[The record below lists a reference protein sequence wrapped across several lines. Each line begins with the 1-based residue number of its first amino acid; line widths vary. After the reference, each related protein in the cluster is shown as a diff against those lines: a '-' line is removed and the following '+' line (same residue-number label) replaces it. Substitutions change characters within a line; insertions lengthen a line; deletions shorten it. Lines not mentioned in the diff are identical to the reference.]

1 MKNLII
7 TLAIALTIVI
17 LFVGTSNKTESK
29 ILNAFA
35 VQHMSVPEWIEIDW
49 SNKTTNTESHQITYG
64 LGGRTCHSIVEFNP
78 EGHMDER
85 ARRCDY

>member
-1 MKNLII
+1 MKHLMFFIVATVVI
-7 TLAIALTIVI
+7 VAIVLLTSDKDE
-17 LFVGTSNKTESK
+17 TK

-35 VQHMSVPEWIEIDW
+35 VQHMSVPEWIEIHRK
-49 SNKTTNTESHQITYG
+49 NETKTKESYQITYG
-64 LGGRTCHSIVEFNP
+64 LGGRTCHSVVTFNL

>member
-1 MKNLII
+1 MKHLMFF
-7 TLAIALTIVI
+7 IAVVVFIVGLVLLTSDKDE
-17 LFVGTSNKTESK
+17 TK
-29 ILNAFA
+29 ILNGFA
-35 VQHMSVPEWIEIDW
+35 VQERGVPEWVEVDW
-49 SNKTTNTESHQITYG
+49 KNDHSGGVSYQITYG

>member
-7 TLAIALTIVI
+7 TLAIALSIVI
-17 LFVGTSNKTESK
+17 LTVACSNKTESK

-35 VQHMSVPEWIEIDW
+35 EQEMGVPEWIEIDW
-49 SNKTTNTESHQITYG
+49 SNESKTKESHQITYG
-64 LGGRTCHSIVEFNP
+64 LGGRTCHSIVEFDK
-78 EGHMDER
+78 EGHMDEH

>member
-7 TLAIALTIVI
+7 ALSTALV
-17 LFVGTSNKTESK
+17 LVGVTVACTNKEEAK

-35 VQHMSVPEWIEIDW
+35 EQDKGVPEWIEIDW
-49 SNKTTNTESHQITYG
+49 KNATSTKTSYQITYG
-64 LGGRTCHSIVEFNP
+64 LGGRTCHSIVKFNP
-78 EGHMDER
+78 EGHMDEH

>member
-7 TLAIALTIVI
+7 TLAIALSIAI
-17 LFVGTSNKTESK
+17 LTVACTNKTESK

-35 VQHMSVPEWIEIDW
+35 EQEMGVPEWIEIDW
-49 SNKTTNTESHQITYG
+49 TNNTATTESHQITYG

-78 EGHMDER
+78 EGHMDEH
-85 ARRCDY
+85 ARRCDF